1 MWYGI
6 GWPCGTRRASNPS
19 SCAAPG
25 SGCTTHSQGKTVYR
39 FQGGTMRETLAGSV
53 CDVRNGAERC
63 AFVGADS
70 YSHFLR
76 IHLLSFSS
84 LTPHTEAASRCAYAY
99 CPTSMRTRILSCVS
113 RHLRVTH
120 TSGSHSHHKCER
132 LAGRYMGMPI
142 AQQDTARHSKTPQ
155 DMPYIGMPMHRELH
169 SPTPTHAR
177 SDAGR

>member
-53 CDVRNGAERC
+53 CQVRNGAERC

-70 YSHFLR
+70 YSLCR
-76 IHLLSFSS
+76 QLLCRQLLAMCICWCRQLLSLSQDPPSFFLFLNSSHRSCKSMRIRILSYVDAHTHLVLRFSTSASHSHFWES
-84 LTPHTEAASRCAYAY
+84 LTPQ
-99 CPTSMRTRILSCVS
+99 V
-113 RHLRVTH
+113 
-120 TSGSHSHHKCER
+120 
-132 LAGRYMGMPI
+132 
-142 AQQDTARHSKTPQ
+142 
-155 DMPYIGMPMHRELH
+155 
-169 SPTPTHAR
+169 
-177 SDAGR
+177 